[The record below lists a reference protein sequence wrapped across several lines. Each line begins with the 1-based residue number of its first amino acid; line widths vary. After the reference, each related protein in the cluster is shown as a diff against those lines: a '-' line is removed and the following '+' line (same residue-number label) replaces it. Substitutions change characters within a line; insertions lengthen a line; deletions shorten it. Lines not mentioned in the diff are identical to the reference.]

1 MTKILCTLA
10 LVVLTW
16 TSPEPPPNRDGL
28 FETLRD
34 YQRRLREIR
43 PPFAES
49 GNLWAVTSHT
59 ANQLE
64 HELTEPFD
72 AGDMRL
78 KLRMID
84 IAVRQLELLSVLRR
98 GSPGDACVCCGRVR
112 LGQLGQGGGR

>member
-1 MTKILCTLA
+1 MTKILYTLA
-10 LVVLTW
+10 LVVLAW
-16 TSPEPPPNRDGL
+16 TPSEPPPSRDGL

-59 ANQLE
+59 ANQMK
-64 HELTEPFD
+64 HELAEPFD

-78 KLRMID
+78 KLQMIGLA
-84 IAVRQLELLSVLRR
+84 IRQLELLSVLRR
-98 GSPGDACVCCGRVR
+98 ASPDHACSCCGRPPTP
-112 LGQLGQGGGR
+112 QSGQGGGR